1 MRVFLSL
8 GGLLLM
14 LLSAQH
20 PVRAVA
26 PASYTGEA
34 PVASQ
39 SDEERD
45 KGLQAAL
52 ANVIIEITGDTA
64 IVARSDVTTA
74 IAKASRYVLQYQYRR
89 GDTDDPTTTQL
100 TLVAQ
105 FDRSAVNAMLA
116 SLGIGME
123 GSEAVPIDAVP
134 TEASIWIGGIESA
147 DDYARALG
155 YLGKL
160 DLVRDVEPL
169 RARADGML
177 VHLSLATDLSHF
189 LAAVN
194 AEGTLGVING
204 SPPVD
209 GVDAGPVDATLAL
222 LPP

>member
-1 MRVFLSL
+1 MRTFLPF

-14 LLSAQH
+14 LLSAQQ

-39 SDEERD
+39 SDEDRD
-45 KGLQAAL
+45 QGLQAAL

-64 IVARSDVTTA
+64 IVARSDVTRA
-74 IAKASRYVLQYQYRR
+74 IARAPRYVLQYQYRR
-89 GDTDDPTTTQL
+89 GNTDDPAAMPL

-105 FDRSAVNAMLA
+105 FDRIAVNAMLA
-116 SLGIGME
+116 SLGIAVAGN
-123 GSEAVPIDAVP
+123 EAVPIDAVP
-134 TEASIWIGGIESA
+134 TEASIWIGGIQSA

-155 YLGKL
+155 YLAKL
-160 DLVRDVEPL
+160 ELVRHVQPV
-169 RARADGML
+169 RTRADGML

-194 AEGTLGVING
+194 SDGTLGVISG
-204 SPPVD
+204 SPPI
-209 GVDAGPVDATLAL
+209 DAVDATLVL